1 MLLPL
6 LRAEFFKLSRRAM
19 PRILL
24 LILVLGILGLY
35 AVLWL
40 ATQAET
46 TGGDG
51 QSVEEIRESLRVEA
65 VRDSGLDLVRTLGTI
80 LLVILGVSTISSE
93 YSWGTIRTLLPRA
106 GSRPAFLAAKLL
118 LLAFS
123 VVVAVVLGYFAALT
137 ASAVV
142 SSAEGLGT
150 DLGADFLPHTL
161 AAIARTA
168 FVMLPYVMLGFLVAL
183 WTRSTA
189 AGIGIGLSV
198 LFLEGLGVQVLNA
211 LGGRFARVPELLLS
225 ENVAAV
231 MRANRVA
238 GGSLAEDSDLPSAW
252 RGAAVLTVYIVAY
265 VTLAYRRFLTRD
277 ITSG

>member
-6 LRAEFFKLSRRAM
+6 LRAELFKLSRRTM

-24 LILVLGILGLY
+24 LILVLGVLALY
-35 AVLWL
+35 LVLWL

-46 TGGDG
+46 AGADA
-51 QSVEEIRESLRVEA
+51 QSVEDLRDSLRVEE
-65 VRDSGLDLVRTLGTI
+65 VRDSGLDLVRTLATI
-80 LLVILGVSTISSE
+80 LLVILGVTTITNE

-106 GSRPAFLAAKLL
+106 GSRPAFLTAKLL
-118 LLAFS
+118 LLLFA
-123 VVVAVVLGYFAALT
+123 VVIAVVLGYAAALT
-137 ASAVV
+137 ASVVV

-150 DLGADFLPHTL
+150 DLGAGFLPHTL
-161 AAIARTA
+161 AALARTA

-211 LGGRFARVPELLLS
+211 LGGRFARVPEVLLS

-238 GGSLAEDSDLPSAW
+238 GGSLAEDTDLPSAW
-252 RGAAVLTVYIVAY
+252 RGAVVLTAYIVAY
-265 VTLAYRRFLTRD
+265 VALAYRRFLTRD